1 MKRYLLK
8 QLLSRIPLLFGI
20 TVITFM
26 VIHLAPGKPTDLQT
40 ELNPK
45 ISYEARHRLEKLY
58 GLDKPLTVQ
67 YGKWL
72 SRLLRLD
79 FGISFQDDR
88 PVLEKI
94 VERIPITLLIELLS
108 LFLIFAVAIP
118 IGVFS
123 AVRKDS
129 FFDRIVTLFVFIG
142 FAAPGFW
149 VALLF
154 MEFFGVRL
162 GWLPIS
168 GVRTFGSETFPWGFQ
183 LVDVTKHLVLP
194 VFVSAFGGLAGLS
207 RYMRGNMLNVIRQ
220 DYIRTARAKGLP
232 EGAVIYK
239 HALRNALLPVV
250 TILGLSLPGLIGGS
264 VIAEAIFGIP
274 GMGRLFFDGV
284 MARDYPVITGILF
297 IGAVLTLVGNLLA
310 DLAYGWVD
318 PRIRM
323 AGEERSKHEVS
334 PAE

>member
-1 MKRYLLK
+1 MRRYLFR

-26 VIHLAPGKPTDLQT
+26 VIHLAPGKPTHLQT

-58 GLDKPLTVQ
+58 GLDQPLPVQ
-67 YGKWL
+67 YGRWV
-72 SRLLRLD
+72 SRLIRLD
-79 FGISFQDDR
+79 FGTSFQDDR
-88 PVLEKI
+88 PVLDKI
-94 VERIPITLLIELLS
+94 LERIPITLFIELLS
-108 LFLIFAVAIP
+108 LILIFVFAIP
-118 IGVFS
+118 IGVAS
-123 AVRKDS
+123 AIRKDS
-129 FFDRIVTLFVFIG
+129 LLDKGVTFFVFLG

-149 VALLF
+149 IALLL

-162 GWLPIS
+162 GWLPVS
-168 GVRTFGSETFPWGFQ
+168 GIQTFGSETLPWGIR
-183 LVDVTKHLVLP
+183 LVDMAKHLVLP

-232 EGAVIYK
+232 ERSVIYK

-264 VIAEAIFGIP
+264 VITEEIFGIP

-284 MARDYPVITGILF
+284 MARDYPVIMGILF
-297 IGAVLTLVGNLLA
+297 IGAILTLLGNFLA

-318 PRIRM
+318 PRIRLGG
-323 AGEERSKHEVS
+323 GEMKE
-334 PAE
+334 